1 MTVLHAGGDVHAE
14 CPFDWTFKNST
25 NLTFKAFAFG
35 RKHLG
40 HMAVAPWMIKL
51 KTSKQ
56 FIYVGLRAKNN
67 QHLLFPLFSSPQQ
80 HPRRRR

>member
-1 MTVLHAGGDVHAE
+1 MDLE
-14 CPFDWTFKNST
+14 
-25 NLTFKAFAFG
+25 NLGQVTFKAFTFG
-35 RKHLG
+35 RIHLR

-67 QHLLFPLFSSPQQ
+67 QHLLFPLSSTNTL
-80 HPRRRR
+80 